1 MRNIEIT
8 NGCSEDAPSIAALI
22 YETEEYP
29 EHEWG
34 PYSKE
39 KIIKK
44 LEELVRVKGNRYS
57 YDRTRVIK
65 IDNKVVGVL
74 LTLRGDEIRRLT
86 YVTYFKFI
94 EFDKSFKNIVSNV
107 RGILEYLF
115 FKECNKNEYYI
126 ANLAVD
132 REYREFGIGKRL
144 LKEAESLAKEKGY
157 NKISLLAKDR
167 TIVRYYKKFKY
178 NIENMHHLKMVKF
191 I

>member
-44 LEELVRVKGNRYS
+44 LEELVQVKGNRYS
-57 YDRTRVIK
+57 YDRTKVIK

-74 LTLRGDEIRRLT
+74 LTLRGDEIRKLT
-86 YVTYFKFI
+86 YITYLKFI
-94 EFDKSFKNIVSNV
+94 EFDKSFKNIICNV
-107 RGILEYLF
+107 RNIIEYLF
-115 FKECNKNEYYI
+115 FKECSINEYYI

-132 REYREFGIGKRL
+132 KEYREFGIGSTL
-144 LKEAESLAKEKGY
+144 LKEAECLAKEKGY
-157 NKISLLAKDR
+157 NKISLLAKDKG
-167 TIVRYYKKFKY
+167 IVRYYKKFRY
-178 NIENMHHLKMVKF
+178 NMENMHHLKMVKF

>member
-34 PYSKE
+34 PYPKE

-44 LEELVRVKGNRYS
+44 LEQLVQVKGNRYS
-57 YDRTRVIK
+57 YDRTKVIK

-74 LTLRGDEIRRLT
+74 LTLRGNEIRKLT
-86 YVTYFKFI
+86 YNTYFKFI
-94 EFDKSFKNIVSNV
+94 DFDRSFKNVICNV
-107 RGILEYLF
+107 RNILSYIF
-115 FKECNKNEYYI
+115 FKECNINEYYI

-132 REYREFGIGKRL
+132 KEYREFGIGKTL
-144 LKEAESLAKEKGY
+144 LEEAEDLAKEKGY

-167 TIVRYYKKFKY
+167 GIVRYYKKFKY
-178 NIENMHHLKMVKF
+178 NLENMNHLKMVKF